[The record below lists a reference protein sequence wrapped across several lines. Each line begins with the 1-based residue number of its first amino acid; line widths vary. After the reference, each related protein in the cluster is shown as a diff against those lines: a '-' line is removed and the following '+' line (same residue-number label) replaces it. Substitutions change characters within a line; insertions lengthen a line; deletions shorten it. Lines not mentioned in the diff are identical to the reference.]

1 VIIVGAGPV
10 GLLTALRLGQAG
22 ISTLVLE
29 SHHTLLPTTRAMVYM
44 PVVIPVL
51 RELGILDV
59 VLEHAFLNREGVTWR
74 DLDGNA
80 LAHLPLSSSTPGEF
94 GGVLL
99 FGQSRMN
106 TLILEELKKYP
117 SVEVRFGL
125 RCVGIEDL
133 PSSSG
138 VKVMMHQRNLVD
150 EDLLFE
156 ADYVLAADGANSSVR
171 RMMCIPF
178 EGFSFQEWKM
188 IGCDVSAV
196 DGLLSRRRLTVSCRS
211 FTTSSRRTASN
222 L

>member
-1 VIIVGAGPV
+1 
-10 GLLTALRLGQAG
+10 
-22 ISTLVLE
+22 
-29 SHHTLLPTTRAMVYM
+29 MVYM

-59 VLEHAFLNREGVTWR
+59 VLKNAFLNQEGVTWR

-106 TLILEELKKYP
+106 ALILEELKKYP

-125 RCVGIEDL
+125 GCVGIEDK

-138 VKVMMHQRNLVD
+138 VKVMAHQRNLVD
-150 EDLLFE
+150 EDIMFE
-156 ADYVLAADGANSSVR
+156 ADYVLASDGANSTVR

-188 IGCDVSAV
+188 IGCDVSA
-196 DGLLSRRRLTVSCRS
+196 LAWSSESTSLTSVVGH
-211 FTTSSRRTASN
+211 

>member
-1 VIIVGAGPV
+1 MVIVGAGSV
-10 GLLTALRLGQAG
+10 DLLTALRLGQAG

-51 RELGILDV
+51 RELGILDI
-59 VLEHAFLNREGVTWR
+59 VLKNAFLNGEGVTWR
-74 DLDGNA
+74 ELDSNTLG
-80 LAHLPLSSSTPGEF
+80 HLPLSSSISGEF

-106 TLILEELKKYP
+106 ALILEELKKYP

-125 RCVGIEDL
+125 RCVGIEDM

-138 VKVMMHQRNLVD
+138 VKVMVHQWNLAD
-150 EDLLFE
+150 EDIIFE
-156 ADYVLAADGANSSVR
+156 ADYVLAADGANSSVL

-188 IGCDVSAV
+188 IGCDVS
-196 DGLLSRRRLTVSCRS
+196 DLTWICKRH
-211 FTTSSRRTASN
+211 